1 MSLLSVKKLI
11 FAICEIIVHTHLI
24 DQKMKLAIFFVTLVA
39 FANLANG
46 KVLSDPVKSY
56 ENHQVL
62 RVKIDS
68 EKASNE
74 LSEILGVTFWNE
86 GRIGGY
92 ADIMVAPQDITQVTE
107 NLKKQAF
114 DFSTMVENVGD
125 LIRLEKVGTFVSVK
139 KQKKFAVQRK

>member
-1 MSLLSVKKLI
+1 MSLLSVKDLI
-11 FAICEIIVHTHLI
+11 CAKCQIIVHTHFI
-24 DQKMKLAIFFVTLVA
+24 DQKMKLAIFCVTLLA

-56 ENHQVL
+56 ENHRVL

-68 EKASNE
+68 EEASYN

-107 NLKKQAF
+107 NLMKQEF

-139 KQKKFAVQRK
+139 K

>member
-1 MSLLSVKKLI
+1 
-11 FAICEIIVHTHLI
+11 
-24 DQKMKLAIFFVTLVA
+24 MKLAIFCVTLVA

-62 RVKIDS
+62 RVKIAS
-68 EKASNE
+68 EEASNN
-74 LSEILGVTFWNE
+74 LSEIAGVTFWKE

-92 ADIMVAPQDITQVTE
+92 ADIMVAPKDITQVTE
-107 NLKKQAF
+107 NLIKQEL

-139 KQKKFAVQRK
+139 SRR

>member
-1 MSLLSVKKLI
+1 
-11 FAICEIIVHTHLI
+11 
-24 DQKMKLAIFFVTLVA
+24 MKLAIFCVTLVA

-68 EKASNE
+68 EETSNS
-74 LSEILGVTFWNE
+74 LSEIAGVTFWNE

-107 NLKKQAF
+107 NLMKQEF

-125 LIRLEKVGTFVSVK
+125 LIRLEQVSRHFCFSK
-139 KQKKFAVQRK
+139 K

>member
-1 MSLLSVKKLI
+1 MGYGNNRKKTEKDLI
-11 FAICEIIVHTHLI
+11 CAKCQIIVHTHLV
-24 DQKMKLAIFFVTLVA
+24 DQKMKLAIFCVTLVA

-46 KVLSDPVKSY
+46 KVSSDPVKSY

-68 EKASNE
+68 EEASYN

-92 ADIMVAPQDITQVTE
+92 ADIMVAPQDITQVKE
-107 NLKKQAF
+107 NLMKQEF

-125 LIRLEKVGTFVSVK
+125 LIRLEKVATF
-139 KQKKFAVQRK
+139 

>member
-1 MSLLSVKKLI
+1 MLSVIELI
-11 FAICEIIVHTHLI
+11 FTMGMPKIVHTHLI
-24 DQKMKLAIFFVTLVA
+24 DHKMKLAIFCVTLVA

-68 EKASNE
+68 EETSNN
-74 LSEILGVTFWNE
+74 LSEIAGVTFWNE

-92 ADIMVAPQDITQVTE
+92 ADIMVAPKDITHVTE
-107 NLKKQAF
+107 NLIKQEF
-114 DFSTMVENVGD
+114 DFSTMVENVED
-125 LIRLEKVGTFVSVK
+125 LIRLEKVDTFVSVK
-139 KQKKFAVQRK
+139 SR